1 MRKLALAS
9 TLVAAVALS
18 SGRAR
23 AEEPVP
29 QPPPAADG
37 HHTVAPWVVAG
48 IGATVAA
55 VGVLSFIG
63 SVKAHADARDE
74 AAAKGCT
81 TSPDVVCP
89 AGVDATNLKTNV
101 DGEHAMN
108 VIGAVMVGAGGAAL
122 LTGLVWHFVE
132 PSARPK
138 SAFLIQPVV
147 APNLGKLTLTVS
159 F

>member
-1 MRKLALAS
+1 MRQLALAS
-9 TLVAAVALS
+9 TLIAAVALS

-23 AEEPVP
+23 AEEPAP
-29 QPPPAADG
+29 QPPPAVET
-37 HHTVAPWVVAG
+37 HNTVAPWVVAG

-55 VGVLSFIG
+55 VGILSFVG

-89 AGVDATNLKTNV
+89 PGVDATNLKTNV

-122 LTGLVWHFVE
+122 VTGLVWHFVE
-132 PSARPK
+132 PGGRPK
-138 SAFLIQPVV
+138 SAFLIEPVV
-147 APNLGKLTLTVS
+147 APNFGKLTFSAS